1 MKCIDCIEGT
11 VKFIIAGLH
20 QLSVEDR
27 LDDTEY
33 IRTIKTVIDATDRF
47 MQDNK
52 EISNEPQILK
62 NVLYS
67 FSKKLWL
74 NQLEK
79 NPHQERISNN
89 KEYSD
94 EDDGYYDYYYNYIY
108 NHGVYPS

>member
-1 MKCIDCIEGT
+1 MKCIDSIEGT

-33 IRTIKTVIDATDRF
+33 IRITKAVIDATDMF

-52 EISNEPQILK
+52 EILNKPQILK

-67 FSKKLWL
+67 FSKELWL

-79 NPHQERISNN
+79 NRHQERISNN

-94 EDDGYYDYYYNYIY
+94 EDDGYYDYYYDYIY